1 MDDNRKNSSSGIII
15 LFLMFVFFSFIQGEK
30 ERQITGTATH
40 SPVISDAA
48 GSGLQAIINPAIS
61 TPGTD
66 IYRINTLHAKCACLD
81 CTSGREFV
89 FNNLVSSS
97 FSSCQLKFHFRS
109 PIIGLFFLQKVPEQ
123 GKEDDILPIT

>member
-1 MDDNRKNSSSGIII
+1 MDDNRRNSSSGIII

-30 ERQITGTATH
+30 ERQITGTTTQ
-40 SPVISDAA
+40 SPVISDAT
-48 GSGLQAIINPAIS
+48 GSGLQAIINPTVS
-61 TPGTD
+61 TPGID

-97 FSSCQLKFHFRS
+97 FSSCQLKFHFRN
-109 PIIGLFFLQKVPEQ
+109 PIISLFFLQKVPEQ
-123 GKEDDILPIT
+123 GKEDDILSIT